1 MSLTP
6 FSRNAMRELKANKD
20 EEAHIMMINLLVKQF
35 YQETVRFAER
45 NKQTFYKINI
55 NNNNSYYS
63 IKLPSNSNS
72 SYPHDLGIP
81 REYATEHMEEI
92 LTHLRNLFPDC
103 VVEYKKVSM
112 ARGRDGKEYD
122 ISALDD
128 KMRPFID
135 VRQARTEEHIVIDW
149 S

>member
-6 FSRNAMRELKANKD
+6 FSRNAMRGLKEQKD
-20 EEAHIMMINLLVKQF
+20 EEAHIMMINSIVKGL
-35 YQETVRFAER
+35 YTEAVRFAER
-45 NKQTFYKINI
+45 NQETVYKIII
-55 NNNNSYYS
+55 NKSYNS
-63 IKLPSNSNS
+63 IKLPSNS

-92 LTHLRNLFPDC
+92 LTHLRSLFPDC
-103 VVEYKKVSM
+103 SIEYKKVSM

-135 VRQARTEEHIVIDW
+135 VRQARTEEFIVIDW
-149 S
+149 T